1 VSFAEPYIDTPEDA
15 IPAMLS
21 LAGVKPRETV
31 VDLGSGDGRIVIA
44 AARDFHAVALGVEA
58 RERLVTE
65 SRRRIRELGLSGRAR
80 IIHGDWENLR
90 LRRADV
96 LATFISS
103 VTLELLKPKLEKE
116 LRPGTRVVNF
126 SFPVPGWD
134 VAKKLEVVPRRWKVP
149 RTIYLHV
156 VHARLAAAAE
166 PITARGSPPAPVLGA
181 GSVRHG
187 RGEGDGGRG

>member
-1 VSFAEPYIDTPEDA
+1 MSYAEPHVDTPEDA
-15 IPAMLS
+15 ISAMLS
-21 LAGVKPRETV
+21 LAEVKPGETV
-31 VDLGSGDGRIVIA
+31 IDLGSGDGRIVIA
-44 AARDFHAVALGVEA
+44 AARDYGAVALGVEA
-58 RERLVTE
+58 RERLVAE

-80 IIHGDWENLR
+80 IIHGDWERLS

-116 LRPGTRVVNF
+116 LRPGTRLVNF
-126 SFPVPGWD
+126 SFPVLGWD

-156 VHARLAAAAE
+156 VPARLPADSSAVG
-166 PITARGSPPAPVLGA
+166 GSPPAPYP
-181 GSVRHG
+181 
-187 RGEGDGGRG
+187 